1 MEAADRRIGVIG
13 LGKMGGPMARRLLGA
28 GYTLVVHDLRPEA
41 AAALREGGAREARSP
56 ADVAGDT
63 DVVITVLPDAAAV
76 EQVVFGPQGLAQAL
90 GRGQALIE
98 MTSSRP
104 ALTRR
109 VAEALGARGVD
120 VLDAPVS
127 GGVRGAEEGT
137 LCVMVGGP
145 APVLERCRPILLC
158 VGRDIVH
165 VGDRPGD
172 GDAAKTINNFLSATA
187 IWSVME
193 ALVLAA
199 KAGVEPARLLQAVN
213 RSTGRSHTT
222 ETKVERYVLPRRF
235 EAGFTVGQYLKDL
248 TVCLD
253 LADEVGVPLL
263 VGSMVRQAWQ
273 IAAREGLA
281 DSDHTA
287 LITLLE
293 RWAGVSLGG

>member
-1 MEAADRRIGVIG
+1 
-13 LGKMGGPMARRLLGA
+13 MGGPMARRLLGA

-109 VAEALGARGVD
+109 VAEALGA
-120 VLDAPVS
+120 
-127 GGVRGAEEGT
+127 RGAEEGT